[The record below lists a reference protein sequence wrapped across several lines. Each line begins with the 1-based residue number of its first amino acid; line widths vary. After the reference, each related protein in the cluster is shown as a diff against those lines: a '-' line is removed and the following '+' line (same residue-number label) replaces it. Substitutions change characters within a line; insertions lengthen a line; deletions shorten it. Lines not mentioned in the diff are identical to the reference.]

1 MAFWFGAHPLS
12 LVIRVVHVG
21 AMAFMLGGGVLLLA
35 ALFKSKPAASDP
47 QLVVLTPILRQYE
60 RYFWLA
66 AGLIVMTG
74 VGNLGAFGASLPGPD
89 STWGIKLGIKLS
101 LVVILFLLSLP
112 RTLLAARRPAGAALS
127 GPARAVSMATTLL
140 LVLIL
145 FLGVSLA
152 HG

>member
-12 LVIRVVHVG
+12 LVIRLVHIG
-21 AMAFMLGGGVLLLA
+21 AMAFMLGGGVLLA
-35 ALFKSKPAASDP
+35 ALFTSKPAASDP
-47 QLVVLTPILRQYE
+47 QLSQLSYILRQYE

-74 VGNLGAFGASLPGPD
+74 VGNLGAFGASLPGPG

-101 LVVILFLLSLP
+101 LVLILLLLSLP
-112 RTLLAARRPAGAALS
+112 RTLLAARRPAGYTLS
-127 GPARAVSMATTLL
+127 GPARAVTMATTLL